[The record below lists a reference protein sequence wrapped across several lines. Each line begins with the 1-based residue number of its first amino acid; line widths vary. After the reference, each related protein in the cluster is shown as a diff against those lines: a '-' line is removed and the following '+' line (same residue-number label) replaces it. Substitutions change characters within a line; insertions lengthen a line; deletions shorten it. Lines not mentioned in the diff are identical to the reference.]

1 MAEEEADG
9 VPLEEAEKV
18 TEAVDVT
25 DEVRLEDGEG
35 LTVKLALA
43 APLPLPVAG
52 GDRESVPDAVP
63 RAGADGEM
71 LLEAEP
77 ESDKDKDGDA
87 VTLLLVV
94 REPLAET
101 GAKGTRAYTL
111 LSCDP
116 T

>member
-1 MAEEEADG
+1 MMAALAGQGKVRRLWEEEAEEEAL
-9 VPLEEAEKV
+9 VS
-18 TEAVDVT
+18 
-25 DEVRLEDGEG
+25 R
-35 LTVKLALA
+35 
-43 APLPLPVAG
+43 
-52 GDRESVPDAVP
+52 VPDAV
-63 RAGADGEM
+63 RLAGADGEM

-101 GAKGTRAYTL
+101 GAKGTRAYKF
-111 LSCDP
+111 LSSDP